1 MSENS
6 GNNEQKRKITLILGA
21 LLFISVAL
29 NIYFLTRVNKV
40 TAEKNEQLARV
51 DELANFK
58 KMLEDDIQAISYE
71 LDQFK
76 GKNNEL
82 DSLLAKAN
90 DDIEQQK
97 LRIEKLMRENGNIES
112 LQRQLVELRA
122 IRDQYRIQID
132 QLIKE
137 NKELK
142 FENINLSQEVQSL
155 ARDKD
160 NLSQK
165 VEIAS
170 ALKAQNI
177 AIQTFREKGKGALV
191 ESDRAKR
198 VTRISSTLSLAEN
211 KVAPAGNREVILRII
226 KPDGYILTDPNMGSG
241 TFTSKETGRNTE
253 YTMKKTVSYSNVAT
267 DVTFDY
273 DQVEEFKAGLYIAE
287 MYVDGRL
294 VGSNKFNLK

>member
-1 MSENS
+1 MTDQSKNNN
-6 GNNEQKRKITLILGA
+6 GNKKLVPILA
-21 LLFISVAL
+21 LLLVVSIGA
-29 NIYFLTRVNKV
+29 NIYFLTRVNKI
-40 TAEKNEQLARV
+40 TEEKNEQIAKV
-51 DELANFK
+51 DDLANFK
-58 KMLEDDIQAISYE
+58 RMLEDDMQAISFE

-82 DSLLAKAN
+82 DSLLSMAN
-90 DDIEQQK
+90 EDIEKQK
-97 LRIEKLMRENGNIES
+97 KRIEKLMRENTSIES
-112 LQRQLVELRA
+112 LQRQLMELKA
-122 IRDQYRIQID
+122 IRDQYRIQIED
-132 QLIKE
+132 LIKE

-155 ARDKD
+155 AKDKD

-170 ALKAQNI
+170 ALKAENVLI
-177 AIQTFREKGKGALV
+177 KTYREKGKGALQ

-198 VTRISSTLSLAEN
+198 VSRVSAILTIAEN
-211 KVAPAGNREVILRII
+211 KVAPAGNRDVILRII
-226 KPDGYILTDPNMGSG
+226 KPDGYVLSDPNMGSG

-253 YTMKKTVSYSNVAT
+253 YTMKKTISYGNAST
-267 DVTFDY
+267 EVTFDY

-294 VGSNKFNLK
+294 MGNNKFNLK

>member
-1 MSENS
+1 M
-6 GNNEQKRKITLILGA
+6 NEQKKSKERDNKLVLILGV
-21 LLFISVAL
+21 LLAVSVAA

-40 TAEKNEQLARV
+40 TAEKNEQIARV

-58 KMLEDDIQAISYE
+58 KMLEDDIQAISFE

-90 DDIEQQK
+90 DEITQQK
-97 LRIEKLMRENGNIES
+97 QRIEKLMRDNTNIES
-112 LQRQLVELRA
+112 LQRQLGELRA

-142 FENINLSQEVQSL
+142 FENVNLSQEVQSL
-155 ARDKD
+155 SRDRD

-170 ALKAQNI
+170 ALKAENI
-177 AIQTFREKGKGALV
+177 SIQTLREKGKGALV
-191 ESDRAKR
+191 ETDRAKR
-198 VTRISSTLSLAEN
+198 VSRISATLSLAEN
-211 KVAPAGNREVILRII
+211 KVAAAGNRDVIFRVI
-226 KPDGYILTDPNMGSG
+226 KPDGYILSDPNMGSG

-253 YTMKKTVSYSNVAT
+253 YTMKKTVSYSNAAT
-267 DVTFDY
+267 DVIFDY

-287 MYVDGRL
+287 MYVDGKL